1 MGLPQ
6 YWPVAENWSGGVPA
20 TSVGAPVSSVM
31 KSSGADHI
39 SAESRET

>member
-20 TSVGAPVSSVM
+20 TLTGLPAASIL
-31 KSSGADHI
+31 KSSGVAHI
-39 SAESRET
+39 STESRET